1 MKVFKSIH
9 TNGSVSHHNNVK
21 QALKSNPQV
30 IFEQRGLIVNT
41 H

>member
-1 MKVFKSIH
+1 MKVFKCIKGS
-9 TNGSVSHHNNVK
+9 SVSYSK
-21 QALKSNPQV
+21 SLKKAIKTNPQV

>member
-1 MKVFKSIH
+1 MKIFKAIK
-9 TNGSVSHHNNVK
+9 NGQVSHHTDVK
-21 QALKSNPQV
+21 KAIKTNPQV

>member
-9 TNGSVSHHNNVK
+9 ANGSVSYHTDVRKAVK
-21 QALKSNPQV
+21 TNPQV

>member
-1 MKVFKSIH
+1 MKVFKSI
-9 TNGSVSHHNNVK
+9 TGSQVLYHNSMRK
-21 QALKSNPQV
+21 ALKSNPQV

>member
-1 MKVFKSIH
+1 MKIFKCIKDSQ
-9 TNGSVSHHNNVK
+9 VSYSKSLRKAV
-21 QALKSNPQV
+21 KSNPQV

>member
-1 MKVFKSIH
+1 MKIFKAIKGSQVSYH
-9 TNGSVSHHNNVK
+9 TDVRK
-21 QALKSNPQV
+21 AIKTNPQV

>member
-9 TNGSVSHHNNVK
+9 TNGQISYSK
-21 QALKSNPQV
+21 SLKKALKSNPQV
-30 IFEQRGLIVNT
+30 IFEQRGLLANT

>member
-1 MKVFKSIH
+1 MKIFKTIKGS
-9 TNGSVSHHNNVK
+9 SVSHHNNVRK
-21 QALKSNPQV
+21 AIKTNPQV

>member
-9 TNGSVSHHNNVK
+9 TNGSVSYSK
-21 QALKSNPQV
+21 SLRKAIKSNPQV